1 MPTQCDSG
9 VRCPSGARPSPL
21 RSCSALRKRLLFPL
35 ILVAC
40 LGLTSPAPSQ
50 VPQADENQ
58 VKAAYLYNFARF
70 VDWPAASWPQADGP
84 TLICSVG
91 DDRLAEVLQQAV
103 VGKQANGRRIETRR
117 ISSSQEGRSCHVL
130 LIGFHDPPRVLQ
142 MLRGLQ
148 DARVLTVG
156 QVDGFTDLGGMINLV
171 RTGRAVELE
180 INPKAA
186 EAAGL
191 KISSRLLAVSR
202 VVTPSR
208 GEERR

>member
-1 MPTQCDSG
+1 MLAQCDSG
-9 VRCPSGARPSPL
+9 VRCLSEARPSPS
-21 RSCSALRKRLLFPL
+21 RARSALRKRLLCPV
-35 ILVAC
+35 ILLAC
-40 LGLTSPAPSQ
+40 LSFSSPAPPQLPQ
-50 VPQADENQ
+50 VDENR

-117 ISSSQEGRSCHVL
+117 ISSSQEGRSCHIL
-130 LIGFHDPPRVLQ
+130 LIGFHDSPRVLQ

-148 DARVLTVG
+148 DTRVLTVG
-156 QVDGFTDLGGMINLV
+156 QIDGFTDLGGMINLV
-171 RTGRAVELE
+171 RTERAVELE